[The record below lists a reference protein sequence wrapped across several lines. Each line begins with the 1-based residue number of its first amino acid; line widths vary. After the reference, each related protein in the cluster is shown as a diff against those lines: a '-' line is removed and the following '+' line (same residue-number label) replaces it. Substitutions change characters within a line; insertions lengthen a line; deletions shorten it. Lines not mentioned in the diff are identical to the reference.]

1 MANAKVLVSDKLSEA
16 GLKVL
21 RDAPGIDVDYRAG
34 LKEDQIAE
42 IIGEYDALVI
52 RSGTTVTANIIE
64 AAHSL
69 KVIGRAGIGVD
80 NVDVPA
86 ASRRGIVVMNTP
98 TGNAVTT
105 AEHALT
111 LLMSLARKIPDAVA
125 STRAGKWEKSKF
137 QGRELSGKTLGVI
150 GLGNIGRIVANRAQG
165 LTMKVI
171 GLDPFL
177 TKEKAA
183 SLGIELVTLDE
194 LLRRAD
200 FVTIHTPLTPDT
212 KNLIDDEAFAKM
224 KPTALLVNAARGG
237 VVDEDALVRALKE
250 KKIAGAAFDV
260 FVKEPLDPKHP
271 FLELDNMICT
281 PHLGASTEE
290 AQERVAVEI
299 AHQVVD
305 YLVEGTVKNAVNV
318 PAMAPEAAKLL
329 KPYLEVAKKIGSLL
343 GQLEPVDVT
352 ELRVTCTGQAGE
364 LGVTPISHAAL
375 SGYLEQHLEE
385 AVNPISAPFEAKER
399 GIHLV
404 EVREEASTGYAST
417 IRVTIKGDKGIH
429 TATGAIGND
438 GLPHL
443 VGLDGY
449 ALDAVMAGHVVV
461 MRNLDRPGVIGAV
474 GTLLGRRSINVS
486 RMQVGLDETT
496 GQALA
501 LYNVNT
507 KIADDALDEL
517 RGIENVSS
525 VFCADL

>member
-1 MANAKVLVSDKLSEA
+1 MANAKVLVSDKLSES

-21 RDAPGIDVDYRAG
+21 QDAPGISVDYRPG
-34 LKEDQIAE
+34 LKEDQLIE
-42 IIGEYDALVI
+42 IIGEYDGLVI
-52 RSGTTVTANIIE
+52 RSGTTVTAKIIE
-64 AAHSL
+64 AAENL

-125 STRAGKWEKSKF
+125 TTRTGKWEKTKF
-137 QGRELSGKTLGVI
+137 QGREISGKTLGVV

-171 GLDPFL
+171 GVDPFM
-177 TKEKAA
+177 TKDRAA
-183 SLGIELVTLDE
+183 SLGIELVSFEE
-194 LLRRAD
+194 LLRRSD
-200 FVTIHTPLTPDT
+200 FITLHTPLTPDT
-212 KNLIDDEAFAKM
+212 KNLFDDAAFAKM
-224 KPTALLVNAARGG
+224 KPSALLINAARGG
-237 VVDEDALVRALKE
+237 IVDEDALVRAIQE

-260 FVKEPLDPKHP
+260 FVKEPVPADHP
-271 FLELDNMICT
+271 FLKLENVIVT
-281 PHLGASTEE
+281 PHLGASTDE

-299 AHQVVD
+299 GQQVIAF
-305 YLVEGTVKNAVNV
+305 LTEGTVQNAVNV
-318 PAMAPEAAKLL
+318 PALAPESAKLL
-329 KPYLEVAKKIGSLL
+329 QPYLKVARKLGSLL
-343 GQLEPVDVT
+343 GQLEPIDVT

-364 LGVTPISHAAL
+364 LGVTPIAHAAL

-385 AVNPISAPFEAKER
+385 PVNPISAPFEAKER
-399 GIHLV
+399 GIALV
-404 EVREEASTGYAST
+404 EVREETQTGYAST
-417 IRVTIKGDKGIH
+417 IRVTIKGNKGIH

-438 GLPHL
+438 QLPHL

-449 ALDAVMAGHVVV
+449 PLDAVMQGHVVL

-474 GTLLGRRSINVS
+474 GTVLGRRKINVS
-486 RMQVGLDETT
+486 RMQVGLDEAT

-507 KIADDALDEL
+507 ELTNDALDEL
-517 RGIENVSS
+517 RGIENVSTVS
-525 VFCADL
+525 CVEL

>member
-34 LKEDQIAE
+34 LKEDQLAE

-64 AAHSL
+64 AAHNL
-69 KVIGRAGIGVD
+69 KVVGRAGIGVD

-111 LLMSLARKIPDAVA
+111 LIMSLARKIPEAVA
-125 STRAGKWEKSKF
+125 SMRAGKWEKSKF

-165 LTMKVI
+165 LTMKVV

-183 SLGIELVTLDE
+183 SLGIELVDLDE
-194 LLRRAD
+194 LLRRSD
-200 FVTIHTPLTPDT
+200 FITIHTPLTPDT
-212 KNLIDDEAFAKM
+212 KNLIDDAALAKM
-224 KPTALLVNAARGG
+224 KPSAILVNAARGG
-237 VVDEDALVRALKE
+237 VVDEDALARAIKD

-260 FVKEPLDPKHP
+260 FVSEPLDPKHP
-271 FLELDNMICT
+271 FLELDNVICT
-281 PHLGASTEE
+281 PHLGASTAE

-299 AHQVVD
+299 AHQVAD
-305 YLVEGTVKNAVNV
+305 FLSEGTIKNAVNV
-318 PAMAPEAAKLL
+318 PALAPEAAKLL
-329 KPYLEVAKKIGSLL
+329 QPYLKAAQKIGSLL
-343 GQLEPVDVT
+343 GQLDPVDVT

-364 LGVTPISHAAL
+364 LGVTPIAHAAL

-385 AVNPISAPFEAKER
+385 PVNPISAPYEAKAR
-399 GIHLV
+399 GISLV
-404 EVREEASTGYAST
+404 EVREGAGAGYAST

-449 ALDAVMAGHVVV
+449 ALDAVMQGHVVI

-474 GTLLGRRSINVS
+474 GTLLGRRSINVN

-496 GQALA
+496 SQALA

-525 VFCADL
+525 VFGVDL